1 MDVAMFIQLR
11 SRVALGL
18 LATML
23 CPLLVGCGGGGG
35 APDALA
41 ERAPEAALALVP
53 AAYSARLI
61 EVPFGDLAG
70 IAVSQGVGRILDT
83 RGRFLGSYLGANG
96 RPHVY
101 LDDGPASVALT
112 DPAAELNSA
121 GAALSETGWVAGTID
136 TEFGTGLPPRAFAW
150 RSETGLVEVA
160 SGIAGFKW
168 SRAKTATDSGLVAGD
183 LCEAL
188 NFDDSSCTA
197 AFIWDSSDRSVAQ
210 FPRFRLSS
218 MNEAGTMVGFSLSP
232 TCPEGLA
239 LLHRDGSLQP
249 LGLGVPV
256 VEPGA
261 GNGQPFIADDGTVFV
276 NAIVGKGALAPGAVV
291 VDGTG
296 ARNIG
301 RGMAA
306 PPGAIVSFEENR
318 YTAANRFGH
327 AAGTDVARYTDA
339 QGRETTSAI
348 GFYWNA
354 RDGASAI
361 RLGANT
367 LVPFVVNK
375 DGLVGGVM
383 FAPGSTQSVAFVWS
397 AASGALPLETRVS
410 NMPGLRLSEVIA
422 ISDGGHI
429 IASSVNG
436 PVLLTPQDQP

>member
-1 MDVAMFIQLR
+1 MDVAIFGRLR
-11 SRVALGL
+11 SRLALGL
-18 LATML
+18 VATML
-23 CPLLVGCGGGGG
+23 CPLLDGCGGGG

-41 ERAPEAALALVP
+41 ERVPEAALAVVP
-53 AAYSARLI
+53 AAYSARLV
-61 EVPFGDLAG
+61 EVPFGDQAG
-70 IAVSQGVGRILDT
+70 VIGSLDS
-83 RGRFLGSYLGANG
+83 RGRFLGLYLGANG
-96 RPHVY
+96 HAHVY
-101 LDDGPASVALT
+101 LDDGPVSVALT
-112 DPAAELNSA
+112 DPAAELDSV
-121 GAALSETGWVAGTID
+121 GAALSDTGWVAGTID
-136 TEFGTGLPPRAFAW
+136 FEFGTGLPPRAFAW

-160 SGIAGFKW
+160 SGIAGFEW
-168 SRAKTATDSGLVAGD
+168 SRATAATDSGLVAGD

-276 NAIVGKGALAPGAVV
+276 NAVIGNGVLAPGAVV
-291 VDGTG
+291 VDAKG

-301 RGMAA
+301 RGVAV
-306 PPGAIVSFEENR
+306 PPGAMVSLEENR

-327 AAGTDVARYTDA
+327 VAGSDFAHYTDE
-339 QGRETTSAI
+339 QGREASSAI

-361 RLGANT
+361 RLGENT
-367 LVPFVVNK
+367 LVPTVVNK

-397 AASGALPLETRVS
+397 KTSGALPLETRVS
-410 NMPGLRLSEVIA
+410 NMPGLRLSEITD
-422 ISDGGHI
+422 IGDGGHI
-429 IASSVNG
+429 LAHSEEG
-436 PVLLTPQDQP
+436 HWVLLTPQDQP